1 MSMKI
6 YFFYIFLGV
15 LYPVVKV
22 VYYITG
28 LVYLRGVIY
37 GLIASVL
44 TTCIGVLA
52 LKEYKGATKPVGHW
66 LAALIPLIIIPLTP
80 AIMVYNLGQG
90 IFQIE
95 KMTILVIFECIAIT
109 QIILAFLM
117 SKDLKNKLR
126 NG

>member
-1 MSMKI
+1 M
-6 YFFYIFLGV
+6 
-15 LYPVVKV
+15 
-22 VYYITG
+22 
-28 LVYLRGVIY
+28 
-37 GLIASVL
+37 
-44 TTCIGVLA
+44 
-52 LKEYKGATKPVGHW
+52 GHW

-80 AIMVYNLGQG
+80 AIVVYNLGQG

-95 KMTILVIFECIAIT
+95 KMAILVIFECIAIT